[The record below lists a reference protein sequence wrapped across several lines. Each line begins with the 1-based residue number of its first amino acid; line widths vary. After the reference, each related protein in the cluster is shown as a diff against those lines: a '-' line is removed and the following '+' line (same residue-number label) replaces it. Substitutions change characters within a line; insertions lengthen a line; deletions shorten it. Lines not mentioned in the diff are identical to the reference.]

1 MELHLVLTAILIN
14 HPTETFL
21 TVETFPALS
30 YRPWP
35 GEGEDGLLCP
45 ALHTRAALGAGVVM
59 AAMWAHLDPT
69 AALQLQTQEPAL
81 GLCLRATRVS
91 VINTEAAQTNACT
104 KGQ

>member
-30 YRPWP
+30 YRRWP
-35 GEGEDGLLCP
+35 GEGEDGVLSP
-45 ALHTRAALGAGVVM
+45 ALHTRAALGAGGVM

-91 VINTEAAQTNACT
+91 VISTEAAQTNACT